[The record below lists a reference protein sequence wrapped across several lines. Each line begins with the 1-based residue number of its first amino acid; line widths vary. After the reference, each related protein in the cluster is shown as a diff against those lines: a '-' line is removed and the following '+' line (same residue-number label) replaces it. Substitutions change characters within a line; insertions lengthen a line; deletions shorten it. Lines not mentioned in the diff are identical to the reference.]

1 MSSKFVTSER
11 MPSALEL
18 WKEEWVDE
26 DLEDFEPD
34 KSGGEFGG
42 LIVLVISAP
51 ATLKS
56 KTREQGVWRRRDY
69 VLFLILSGLRDDIR
83 MCSCMS

>member
-1 MSSKFVTSER
+1 

-34 KSGGEFGG
+34 KSAGEFGG

-51 ATLKS
+51 ANAEK
-56 KTREQGVWRRRDY
+56 
-69 VLFLILSGLRDDIR
+69 
-83 MCSCMS
+83 